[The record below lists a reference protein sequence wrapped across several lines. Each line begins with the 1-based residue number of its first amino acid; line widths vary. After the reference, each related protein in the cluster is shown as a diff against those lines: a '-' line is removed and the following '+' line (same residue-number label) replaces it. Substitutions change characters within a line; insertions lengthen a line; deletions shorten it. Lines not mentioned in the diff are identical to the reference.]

1 VNRPELEAA
10 NAELRVEVERLTAKV
25 AHYKNP
31 VHTAEFDQLILDKE
45 KALAERDALRE
56 RLELLMPL
64 YEELKGCKWVRQDGQ
79 ENKLAVA
86 MANLER
92 TLENAQ

>member
-1 VNRPELEAA
+1 MNRPELEAA

-45 KALAERDALRE
+45 KARAERDA
-56 RLELLMPL
+56 
-64 YEELKGCKWVRQDGQ
+64 
-79 ENKLAVA
+79 
-86 MANLER
+86 
-92 TLENAQ
+92 